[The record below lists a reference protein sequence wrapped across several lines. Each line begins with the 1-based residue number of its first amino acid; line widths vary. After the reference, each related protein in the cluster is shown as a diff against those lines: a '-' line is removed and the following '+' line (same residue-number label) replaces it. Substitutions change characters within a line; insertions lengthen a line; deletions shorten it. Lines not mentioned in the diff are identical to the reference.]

1 MIVLDVAH
9 VAKAFGTDRVLKDV
23 SLRIQ
28 TRERIG
34 LVGVNGSGKSTLLK
48 IINQDLQA
56 DEGSINLQRGLKI
69 GYMTQIFKPAPG
81 ATVLEEAQSAF
92 SHLAGTEQKM
102 RSLEQQMSDPAHAEQ
117 LEDLLKEYARL
128 TDLFEQGGGYEVDSQ
143 VQGVLTGL
151 GFDREQ
157 FDQEAATLSGGEL
170 TKLGLVKL
178 LLQKPDLLLLD
189 EPTNHLDMATMGWLE
204 AFLKEYEGAVIAV
217 SHDRYFL
224 DAICTGIAELLF
236 GSIEMYHGNYTAY
249 MKERD
254 ERFKIRNKAY
264 LLQQKEIER
273 QRAII
278 ARFRS
283 FNREKSIRA
292 AESREKALARMELLD
307 RPEEEKQVT
316 FRFETKRLIGDIA
329 LDADGLSKAFGDR
342 TLFSDISLHIRGGD
356 RVALI
361 GPNGIGKTT
370 LIRCLT
376 GRETL
381 DQGEVRFGNKAQV
394 GYFDQRQLDLNLEN
408 DVLGEVWDAFPRL
421 NQSQVRSA
429 LGLFLFR
436 GDDVF
441 VPISLLSG
449 GERARVSL
457 MKLMLHKDNFLI
469 LDEPTNHLDADSREA
484 LEHALDGYEGTI
496 LAVSHD
502 RYFIN
507 RFANRILVLDEQGIQ
522 SYEGNYDDYQAEL
535 NRQLQDHLGDSPDKT
550 RTELAK
556 ERRASRLLEEERQ
569 ELQAAVKD
577 AEAAVH
583 QAEQVYNQ
591 ALLDQA
597 DPDIYTNPDKAAR
610 QGALCLQL
618 QSQVEQLFQHWA
630 EAEQALHDFEQQYT
644 SNVQNG

>member
-9 VAKAFGTDRVLKDV
+9 VAKAFGTDQVLKDV

-28 TRERIG
+28 TGERIG

-48 IINQDLQA
+48 IIHQDLQA

-69 GYMTQIFKPAPG
+69 GYMTQIFKPGPG

-92 SHLAGTEQKM
+92 SNLTGLEQKM
-102 RSLEQQMSDPAHAEQ
+102 RSLEQQMSDPAFADQ
-117 LEDLLKEYARL
+117 LEELLKEYARL
-128 TDLFEQGGGYEVDSQ
+128 TDLFEQGGGYEADSQ

-151 GFDREQ
+151 GFTRDQ
-157 FDQEAATLSGGEL
+157 FGQEAATLSGGEL

-189 EPTNHLDMATMGWLE
+189 EPTNHLDMVTMSWLE
-204 AFLKEYEGAVIAV
+204 GFLNAYEGAVIVV

-236 GSIEMYHGNYTAY
+236 GSIESYHGNYTAY

-264 LLQQKEIER
+264 QLQQKEIQR

-307 RPEEEKQVT
+307 RPEEEKQVA
-316 FRFETKRLIGDIA
+316 FRFETRRLIGDIA
-329 LDADGLSKAFGDR
+329 LKAEGLTKAFGER
-342 TLFSDISLHIRGGD
+342 TLFSEVSLDLRGGD

-370 LIRCLT
+370 LIRCLI

-381 DQGEVRFGNKAQV
+381 DQGEVQFGNKAQV

-421 NQSQVRSA
+421 NQNQVRSA

-457 MKLMLHKDNFLI
+457 VKLMLRKDNFLI
-469 LDEPTNHLDADSREA
+469 LDEPTNHLDADSREV
-484 LEHALDGYEGTI
+484 LEQALDGYDGTI

-507 RFANRILVLDEQGIQ
+507 RFANRVFVLDDEGIQ
-522 SYEGNYDDYQAEL
+522 TYEGNYDDYQAEL
-535 NRQLQDHLGDSPDKT
+535 NRHLLEQQGDSPEKT

-556 ERRASRLLEEERQ
+556 ERRASRLVEETKQ
-569 ELQAAVKD
+569 ELLDAVKA
-577 AEAAVH
+577 AEEAVH
-583 QAEQVYNQ
+583 QAEHAYNQ
-591 ALLDQA
+591 ALLAQA

-610 QGALCLQL
+610 QGTLCNQL
-618 QSQVEQLFQHWA
+618 QSQVEQLFQRWA
-630 EAEQALHDFEQQYT
+630 EAEQALHDFEQQCGRD
-644 SNVQNG
+644 V

>member
-1 MIVLDVAH
+1 MIVLDIAH
-9 VAKAFGTDRVLKDV
+9 VAKSFGTDEVLKDV
-23 SLRIQ
+23 SLRLQ
-28 TRERIG
+28 TRERTG

-56 DEGSINLQRGLKI
+56 DEGIINLQRGVRI

-81 ATVLEEAQSAF
+81 ATVLEEAQGAF
-92 SHLAGTEQKM
+92 LHLSSLEQKM
-102 RSLEQQMSDPAHAEQ
+102 RSLELEMSDPENTAR
-117 LEDLLKEYARL
+117 LEELLREYARL
-128 TDLFEQGGGYEVDSQ
+128 TEQFERGGGYEANSQ
-143 VQGVLTGL
+143 VQGVLTGM
-151 GFDREQ
+151 GFGRER
-157 FDQEAATLSGGEL
+157 FHQEAATLSGGEL

-189 EPTNHLDMATMGWLE
+189 EPTNHLDMATMEWLE
-204 AFLKEYEGAVIAV
+204 GYLNEYEGAVIVV

-236 GSIEMYHGNYTAY
+236 GEIELYHGNYSTY
-249 MKERD
+249 IKERD

-264 LLQQKEIER
+264 QLQQKEIAR

-307 RPEEEKQVT
+307 RPEEEKQVA
-316 FRFETKRLIGDIA
+316 FRFETRRLIGDIA
-329 LDADGLSKAFGDR
+329 LEATELSKVFGER
-342 TLFSDISLHIRGGD
+342 SLFSDVSLHIRGGD

-376 GRETL
+376 GREAL
-381 DQGEVRFGNKAQV
+381 DQGEVRFGSKAQV

-408 DVLGEVWDAFPRL
+408 DVLNEVWDAFPRL

-441 VPISLLSG
+441 MPISLLSG

-457 MKLMLHKDNFLI
+457 VKLMLHKDNFLI

-484 LEHALDGYEGTI
+484 LEQALEGYDGTI

-507 RFANRILVLDEQGIQ
+507 RFANRVFVLDPEGI
-522 SYEGNYDDYQAEL
+522 SVYEGNYDDYQAEL
-535 NRQLQDHLGDSPDKT
+535 NRLLLADSGENSDKT

-556 ERRASRLLEEERQ
+556 ERRASRQLEEERQ
-569 ELQAAVKD
+569 SLIMAVKD
-577 AEAAVH
+577 TEEAVH
-583 QAEQVYNQ
+583 KAEDAYNQ
-591 ALLDQA
+591 AVLAQA
-597 DPDIYTNPDKAAR
+597 MPEVYTDPERAAR
-610 QGALCLQL
+610 QGALCQQL
-618 QSQVEQLFQHWA
+618 EKQVEELFQQWDQA
-630 EAEQALHDFEQQYT
+630 ETDLQEFERQF
-644 SNVQNG
+644 SKDG

>member
-1 MIVLDVAH
+1 MIVLDIAH
-9 VAKAFGTDRVLKDV
+9 VAKSFGTDEVLKDV
-23 SLRIQ
+23 SLRLQ

-56 DEGSINLQRGLKI
+56 DEGIINLQRGVRI

-81 ATVLEEAQSAF
+81 ATVLEEAQGAF
-92 SHLAGTEQKM
+92 LHLSSLEQKM
-102 RSLEQQMSDPAHAEQ
+102 RSLELEMSDPENTAR
-117 LEDLLKEYARL
+117 LEELLREYARL
-128 TDLFEQGGGYEVDSQ
+128 TEQFERGGGYEANSQ
-143 VQGVLTGL
+143 VQGVLTGM
-151 GFDREQ
+151 GFGRER
-157 FDQEAATLSGGEL
+157 FHQEAATLSGGEL

-189 EPTNHLDMATMGWLE
+189 EPTNHLDMATMEWLE
-204 AFLKEYEGAVIAV
+204 GYLNEYEGAVIVV

-236 GSIEMYHGNYTAY
+236 GEIELYHGNYSTY
-249 MKERD
+249 IKERD

-264 LLQQKEIER
+264 QLQQKEIAR

-292 AESREKALARMELLD
+292 AESREKALARMELLE
-307 RPEEEKQVT
+307 RPEEEKQVA
-316 FRFETKRLIGDIA
+316 FRFETRRLIGDIA
-329 LDADGLSKAFGDR
+329 LEATELSKAFGER
-342 TLFSDISLHIRGGD
+342 SLFSDVSLHIRGGD

-376 GRETL
+376 GREAL
-381 DQGEVRFGNKAQV
+381 DQGEVRFGSKAQV

-408 DVLGEVWDAFPRL
+408 DVLNEVWDAFPRL

-441 VPISLLSG
+441 MPISLLSG

-457 MKLMLHKDNFLI
+457 VKLMLHKDNFLI

-484 LEHALDGYEGTI
+484 LEQALEGYDGTI

-507 RFANRILVLDEQGIQ
+507 RFANRVFVLEPEVI
-522 SYEGNYDDYQAEL
+522 SVYEGNYDEYQAEL
-535 NRQLQDHLGDSPDKT
+535 NRLLLAASGENSDKT

-556 ERRASRLLEEERQ
+556 ERRASRQLEEERQ
-569 ELQAAVKD
+569 SLIMAVKD
-577 AEAAVH
+577 AEEAVH
-583 QAEQVYNQ
+583 KAEDAYNQ
-591 ALLDQA
+591 AVLAQA
-597 DPDIYTNPDKAAR
+597 MPEVYTDPDRAAR
-610 QGALCLQL
+610 QGALCQQL
-618 QSQVEQLFQHWA
+618 EKQVEELFQQWDQA
-630 EAEQALHDFEQQYT
+630 ENDLQEFERQF
-644 SNVQNG
+644 SKDR